1 MYDFDYEGYK
11 QEKQRLNEALAVKP
25 DDKKE
30 RHFSQNKEAFLRE
43 KELQRAKEKHRRDIE
58 KLENKILETE
68 NKIIELEKLLNTSTD
83 NWDLDDYN
91 NKYNEYI
98 RLKDSVEDMYTEL
111 EKLHEEEPV

>member
-1 MYDFDYEGYK
+1 
-11 QEKQRLNEALAVKP
+11 
-25 DDKKE
+25 
-30 RHFSQNKEAFLRE
+30 
-43 KELQRAKEKHRRDIE
+43 LQRAKEKHRRDIE